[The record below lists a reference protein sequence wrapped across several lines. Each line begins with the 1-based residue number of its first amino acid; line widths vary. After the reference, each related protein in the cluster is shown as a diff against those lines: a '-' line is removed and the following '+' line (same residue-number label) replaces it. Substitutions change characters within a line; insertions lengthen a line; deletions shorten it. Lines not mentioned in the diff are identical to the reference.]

1 MKPKVMVLQDVE
13 IDKWKEYQVIPM
25 TFDETMQLIHDLQ
38 DGLFEQRNLSI
49 QTGLNY
55 LVVIRP

>member
-13 IDKWKEYQVIPM
+13 LDKWREYHIIDL

-38 DGLFEQRNLSI
+38 DGLFGQRNLST